1 MNQPTVIPGQTI
13 GILGGGQLGRMMAL
27 SARAMGYRIAV
38 LDPGDDNPLSQIA
51 DISIQTAYDDMEGAK
66 RLADVADVITY
77 EFENVDLRVAQQLED
92 KGLLPQGS
100 ALLAVTQDRVNEKK
114 ALSKAGV
121 KTAPYEVIQSQ
132 DELEKAIQTIGYP
145 SVLKTARGGYD
156 GKGQLVLREK
166 ADREIARSL
175 VDGTTVFVLEQWVP
189 FQKELSIMIARS
201 TQGELKTFPVV
212 ENSHIHNI
220 LHQTIA
226 PARISERVKRQAE
239 QVALEISESLNLVGV
254 LGVEMF
260 MGADE
265 EIYVNELAPRP
276 HNSGHYTIEACETS
290 QFEQHIRAICGW
302 PLGSTEQLKPAIMIN
317 LLGQH
322 MDAALGAIPRMA
334 HSHFHLY
341 GKDVAKQ
348 DRKMGHLTLL
358 ADTLEEALQQ
368 AEQLKIWNQ
377 TNRGAMT

>member
-1 MNQPTVIPGQTI
+1 MKQPMIIPGQTI

-38 LDPGDDNPLSQIA
+38 LDPGHDNPLSQVA
-51 DISIQTAYDDMEGAK
+51 DIAIQTAYDDPEGAE
-66 RLADVADVITY
+66 RLADVSDVITY
-77 EFENVDLRVAQQLED
+77 EFENVDLAVARQLEAKD
-92 KGLLPQGS
+92 LLPQGS
-100 ALLAVTQDRVNEKK
+100 GLLAVTQDRVNEKK

-121 KTAPYEVIQSQ
+121 KIASYEVIQTQ
-132 DELEKAIQTIGYP
+132 EQLEKALQIIGYP

-156 GKGQLVLREK
+156 GKGQLVIRRAE
-166 ADREIARSL
+166 DMDQARAL

-201 TQGELKTFPVV
+201 TQGEIKTFPVV
-212 ENSHIHNI
+212 ENIHIHNI

-226 PARISERVKRQAE
+226 PARISERVKSKAE
-239 QVALEISESLNLVGV
+239 QMALEISESLNLVGM

-260 MGADE
+260 MTADE
-265 EIYVNELAPRP
+265 EVYVNELAPRP

-302 PLGSTEQLKPAIMIN
+302 PLGSTEQLKPATMLN

-322 MDAALGAIPRMA
+322 MEAALTAIPQMA
-334 HSHFHLY
+334 NSHFHLY
-341 GKDVAKQ
+341 GKDEAKQ
-348 DRKMGHLTLL
+348 NRKMGHITLL
-358 ADTLEEALQQ
+358 ADTLDEALQR

-377 TNRGAMT
+377 ENVEVTK

>member
-1 MNQPTVIPGQTI
+1 MSQPTVIPGQMI

-38 LDPGDDNPLSQIA
+38 LDPGQDNPLSQIA
-51 DISIQTAYDDMEGAK
+51 DVSIQTAYDDLEGAK
-66 RLADVADVITY
+66 RLAEVADVITY
-77 EFENVDLRVAQQLED
+77 EFENVDLRVARQLEA

-114 ALSKAGV
+114 ALSQASV

-156 GKGQLVLREK
+156 GKGQLVLRETS
-166 ADREIARSL
+166 DLEIARSL

-201 TQGELKTFPVV
+201 TQGEIKTFPVV

-226 PARISERVKRQAE
+226 PARISERVKRKVE

-260 MGADE
+260 LGDDD

-302 PLGSTEQLKPAIMIN
+302 PLGSTEQLKPATMIN

-322 MDAALGAIPRMA
+322 MEAALDAIPYMA
-334 HSHFHLY
+334 DSHFHLY

-348 DRKMGHLTLL
+348 DRKMGHLTVL
-358 ADTLEEALQQ
+358 ADTLEEALHR
-368 AEQLKIWNQ
+368 AGQLKIWNQ
-377 TNRGAMT
+377 KNMEEMT